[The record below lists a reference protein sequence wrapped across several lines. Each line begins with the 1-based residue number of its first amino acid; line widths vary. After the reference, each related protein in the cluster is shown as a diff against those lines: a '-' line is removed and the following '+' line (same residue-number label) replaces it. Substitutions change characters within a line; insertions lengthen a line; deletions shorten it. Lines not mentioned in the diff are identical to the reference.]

1 MARQPRPTYLRHNR
15 STRTSLRSPAFCS
28 APAGPATTRCES
40 IVQGRQCWLERRNE
54 WTARLAR
61 PDTNGAAIISGAGCV
76 RVELL
81 VSLGRA
87 TELWVSQCWFNG
99 VPTGGGMRC
108 QRQVAMIQ
116 FSRKRTET
124 RTVRKAKQN
133 ELKQSLKIQR
143 GERVIVELGQ
153 E

>member
-1 MARQPRPTYLRHNR
+1 
-15 STRTSLRSPAFCS
+15 
-28 APAGPATTRCES
+28 
-40 IVQGRQCWLERRNE
+40 
-54 WTARLAR
+54 
-61 PDTNGAAIISGAGCV
+61 
-76 RVELL
+76 
-81 VSLGRA
+81 
-87 TELWVSQCWFNG
+87 
-99 VPTGGGMRC
+99 MRC